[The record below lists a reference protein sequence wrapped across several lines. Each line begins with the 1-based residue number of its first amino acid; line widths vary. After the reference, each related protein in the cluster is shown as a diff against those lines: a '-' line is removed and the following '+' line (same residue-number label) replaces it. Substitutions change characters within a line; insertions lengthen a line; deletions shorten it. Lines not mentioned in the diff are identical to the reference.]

1 MNETEEMKSPS
12 GNQPISGII
21 EYIDAFDVYLSI
33 IYWDFRRS
41 TRKSWAD
48 GGCGLLK
55 MYETICDDGWFY
67 FFFVCTLF
75 AFK

>member
-1 MNETEEMKSPS
+1 MNETEKIKSPS

-41 TRKSWAD
+41 TRKSCAVVV
-48 GGCGLLK
+48 
-55 MYETICDDGWFY
+55 EN
-67 FFFVCTLF
+67 V
-75 AFK
+75 